1 MCTLE
6 KRGDIFYLTLT
17 GDGEH
22 RLNPDLIT
30 TLGAALAD
38 VKSQAVR
45 GSVLIT
51 KAEGN
56 FFSNGFDLKYAK
68 AAGSPEAAA
77 DRLHHMVEM
86 FKPIVAELI
95 SLPMPT
101 IAAVTG
107 HAAAAGLML
116 AISHDYVTMRSD
128 KGVLYMS
135 ELDIGLPLPDYF
147 TALIGSKIAETLSK
161 RRWEGKNYAVIRKSL
176 LPDAC
181 TVLKCYESLLEL
193 KILQFLQAEAE
204 GYEFMYAIQPKESPV
219 DYQLMQTQQQ
229 LQLPQFAALQLQASS
244 PFQYIQILPQS
255 ELLYRSSSLDWF
267 SNQAPNFYS
276 LPISLP
282 GNPSLYLEIGSEE
295 WKKWQASYQEG

>member
-6 KRGDIFYLTLT
+6 KHGDIFYLTLT

-38 VKSQAVR
+38 VKSRAAR

-77 DRLHHMVEM
+77 DRLHQMVDM
-86 FKPIVAELI
+86 FRPIVADLI

-116 AISHDYVTMRSD
+116 AMSHDYVTMRSD

-147 TALIGSKIAETLSK
+147 TALIGSKVTSLAARRALVLKASKLKAAEALGLGLIDSAHANAEETVKAAVQIAETLSK

-176 LPDAC
+176 LPEAC
-181 TVLKCYESLLEL
+181 TVLKVTET
-193 KILQFLQAEAE
+193 
-204 GYEFMYAIQPKESPV
+204 PV
-219 DYQLMQTQQQ
+219 
-229 LQLPQFAALQLQASS
+229 
-244 PFQYIQILPQS
+244 
-255 ELLYRSSSLDWF
+255 R
-267 SNQAPNFYS
+267 
-276 LPISLP
+276 
-282 GNPSLYLEIGSEE
+282 PSRL
-295 WKKWQASYQEG
+295 

>member
-1 MCTLE
+1 MDDPKWIDYTRQTPRISGVVFIPHFHTMCTLE

-30 TLGAALAD
+30 SLGAALAD
-38 VKSQAVR
+38 VKSQAAR

-77 DRLHHMVEM
+77 DRLHQMVDM
-86 FKPIVAELI
+86 FRPIVAELI

-181 TVLKCYESLLEL
+181 TVLK
-193 KILQFLQAEAE
+193 
-204 GYEFMYAIQPKESPV
+204 QPKESPV
-219 DYQLMQTQQQ
+219 DNQLMQTQQQ
-229 LQLPQFAALQLQASS
+229 LQLPQFAALQHQASS

-267 SNQAPNFYS
+267 SNQAPNFYL

-295 WKKWQASYQEG
+295 SKKWQVSYQEG